1 MYFLFLKFEEWLQDH
16 ASKGEIA
23 PNEAASELSIIFRQL
38 CLWQGQSERWKIF
51 HHEFSCTGS

>member
-16 ASKGEIA
+16 VSKGEIA

-38 CLWQGQSERWKIF
+38 CLWQGQSER
-51 HHEFSCTGS
+51 